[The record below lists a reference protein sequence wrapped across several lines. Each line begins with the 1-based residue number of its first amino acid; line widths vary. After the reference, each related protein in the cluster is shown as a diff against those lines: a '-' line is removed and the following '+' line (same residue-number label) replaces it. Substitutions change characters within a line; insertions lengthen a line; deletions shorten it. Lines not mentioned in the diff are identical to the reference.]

1 MIVGM
6 DVTHPAPKSMLG
18 TPSIAS
24 VVASVDGMYGQWPGS
39 IRCQTSRQESLEA
52 LDVMV
57 KERLALWKKTNN
69 KLPERILIY
78 RDGVSEGQYA
88 MVLTDELDQIRKACD
103 FYGAEPA
110 PKITIL
116 VVGKRHHTRFYPTK
130 EADADKKGNPLNGT
144 VVDRGITMEQG

>member
-52 LDVMV
+52 LDIMM

-78 RDGVSEGQYA
+78 RDGVSEGQYT
-88 MVLTDELDQIRKACD
+88 MVLTDELDQILKLVRFMGRSQPQRSPFSSSARGIIRGSTRQRK
-103 FYGAEPA
+103 PM
-110 PKITIL
+110 
-116 VVGKRHHTRFYPTK
+116 PTK
-130 EADADKKGNPLNGT
+130 RGT
-144 VVDRGITMEQG
+144 R